1 MAQNPITTSGGALA
15 TPGDTKKNNMQ
26 SIKTAIQNT
35 LEPLKPKTIVIFG
48 LGREGF
54 STYQFLSK
62 WAVGEKLILVDD
74 RSAIE
79 LSSEWNLAK
88 DDPKVSFT
96 TSGEFQNYLDK
107 EHLIFVTP
115 GIPPKHHFLRAARK
129 TQAQLTSST
138 QLFFDIITSH
148 NHLYPHSCATIAV
161 TGTKGKSTTSSAI
174 YHVLKTTGQE
184 VCLGGNIGIPPLEL
198 LNLAN
203 FADRK
208 NDQPTYFVM
217 ELSAHQLAN
226 AAIRPSIAVLLNI
239 TPEHM
244 DYYQDFDEYV
254 AAKTKI
260 TFQQT
265 DEDFLIFNPKYAVV
279 SSIAQKTNAKL
290 VTFGGKTGD
299 FPYPDVF
306 VSENQLN
313 LSPHQVVAE
322 LDDLPVRGAHTIEN
336 LMPAVCVANLI
347 QTPVEQI
354 RKGLKTFK
362 PLAHRLEQVYQTS
375 DKIVFI
381 DDSLATT
388 PEAAIFALTS
398 FKDKPII
405 LLAGGFDRHQNF
417 DNLAKKILET
427 SVEKLILFPT
437 TGHKIEEAVNNHKK
451 HSGDQKNIEIVHIA
465 NMQEAVAAA
474 MTGAKT
480 GSVVLLS
487 PASAS
492 FGMFKDYQD
501 RSEQFE
507 FEAKKY

>member
-1 MAQNPITTSGGALA
+1 
-15 TPGDTKKNNMQ
+15 MQ

-62 WAVGEKLILVDD
+62 WTVGEKLILVDD

-79 LSSEWNLAK
+79 LSSEWSLAK

-96 TSGEFQNYLDK
+96 TSDEFQNYLDK

-115 GIPPKHHFLRAARK
+115 GIPPRHHFLQAARK

-148 NHLYPHSCATIAV
+148 NHLHPHSCVTIAV

-174 YHVLKTTGQE
+174 NHVLKTAGQKTY
-184 VCLGGNIGIPPLEL
+184 LGGNIGTPPLEL
-198 LNLAN
+198 LNPEN
-203 FADRK
+203 FADHK
-208 NDQPTYFVM
+208 SNEPTYFVM

-226 AAIRPSIAVLLNI
+226 AVIRPNMAVLLNI

-265 DEDFLIFNPKYAVV
+265 DEDFLIFNPKYDVV
-279 SSIAQKTNAKL
+279 SGIAQKTNAKST
-290 VTFGGKTGD
+290 TFGGKTGN
-299 FPYPDVF
+299 FPHPNVF
-306 VSENQLN
+306 VAENQLN
-313 LSPHQVVAE
+313 LGPHQVIAE

-336 LMPAVCVANLI
+336 LMPAVCVADLI
-347 QTPVEQI
+347 QIPVEQI
-354 RKGLKTFK
+354 REGLKTFK
-362 PLAHRLEQVYQTS
+362 PLAHRLEQVHQTS

-398 FKDKPII
+398 FKNKPII

-427 SVEKLILFPT
+427 DVEKLILFPT
-437 TGHKIEEAVNNHKK
+437 TGQKIEEAVKK
-451 HSGDQKNIEIVHIA
+451 HNKDQKSIEIIHIA

-474 MTGAKT
+474 VTEAKT
-480 GSVVLLS
+480 ESVILLS

-501 RSEQFE
+501 RSEQFTL
-507 FEAKKY
+507 EAKKY